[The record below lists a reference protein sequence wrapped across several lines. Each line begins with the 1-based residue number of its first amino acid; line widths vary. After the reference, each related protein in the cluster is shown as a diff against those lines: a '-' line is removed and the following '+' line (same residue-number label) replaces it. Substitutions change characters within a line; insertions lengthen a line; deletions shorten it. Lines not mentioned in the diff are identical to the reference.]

1 MLCIQCGEDL
11 VPSGSIATSPSG
23 TSVITEEVTP
33 PLCPATKPCGGD
45 KSSPPP
51 PGHKVAM
58 LAYSHAPLRPPGQI
72 PEDLGKME

>member
-23 TSVITEEVTP
+23 ASVTTAEVTP
-33 PLCPATKPCGGD
+33 PLCTATKPCSGD
-45 KSSPPP
+45 ESSPPP
-51 PGHKVAM
+51 PGHNVAM
-58 LAYSHAPLRPPGQI
+58 VAYSHAPLRPPGQI